1 MNQKRVVVVGD
12 AMVDVVVRA
21 LEPVHLTSDTASK
34 VRLGRGGSAA
44 NIAVELALD
53 HHVAF
58 VGAVGED
65 PAGEIFLADLR
76 ASDVT
81 PLVQILPGAT
91 GVVVAFVN
99 DDGQRAMLTDRG
111 VNARLDGDAVREA
124 LVVPFD
130 HLHVSGYTF
139 LDPRTRT
146 IAMDCLAYARQLGS
160 STSVDVCSVAPL
172 RQLGAAKFLR
182 ATGRVTMLFANEEE
196 ACALG
201 ESRSLQR
208 ALTAIRP
215 YAEEVVVT
223 LGDRGALV
231 VSDGELVRKPSREVD
246 VVDTTG
252 AGDAATGAYLSKRLS
267 GRSRDQ
273 SLELAMSRASK
284 VVRRLGSRA

>member
-1 MNQKRVVVVGD
+1 VNQKRVLVIGD

-21 LEPVHLTSDTASK
+21 LEPVNITSDTASR

-58 VGAVGED
+58 VGAVGHD
-65 PAGEIFLADLR
+65 AAGEVFLTDLR
-76 ASDVT
+76 EADVA

-111 VNARLDGDAVREA
+111 VNARLSDDAVLDA
-124 LVVPFD
+124 LAMPFD

-139 LDPRTRT
+139 LDSRTRK
-146 IAMDCLAYARQLGS
+146 IASEALVVARQLGA
-160 STSVDVCSVAPL
+160 STSVDVCSVGPL
-172 RQLGAAKFLR
+172 RQLGATRFLR
-182 ATGRVTMLFANEEE
+182 AIGRVTMLFANEEE

-208 ALTAIRP
+208 ALTVVRAH
-215 YAEEVVVT
+215 AEEVVVT
-223 LGDRGALV
+223 LPSGQSTLV
-231 VSDGELVRKPSREVD
+231 VVAISYEPRPP
-246 VVDTTG
+246 
-252 AGDAATGAYLSKRLS
+252 
-267 GRSRDQ
+267 
-273 SLELAMSRASK
+273 
-284 VVRRLGSRA
+284 

>member
-1 MNQKRVVVVGD
+1 MNQKRVLVLGD

-21 LEPVHLTSDTASK
+21 LEPVHLTSDTSSK

-53 HHVAF
+53 HWVAF

-65 PAGEIFLADLR
+65 AAGEVFLHALR
-76 ASDVT
+76 AADVK
-81 PLVQILPGAT
+81 PLVQVLPGST

-99 DDGQRAMLTDRG
+99 DDGERAMLTDRG
-111 VNARLDGDAVREA
+111 VNARLSDEMVRDALA
-124 LVVPFD
+124 VPFD

-139 LDPRTRT
+139 LESRTRR
-146 IAMDCLAYARQLGS
+146 IATEALGTARQLGA
-160 STSVDVCSVAPL
+160 STSVDVCSVGPL
-172 RQLGAAKFLR
+172 HRLGATAFLK
-182 ATGRVTMLFANEEE
+182 AIGRVTWLFANHEE

-208 ALTAIRP
+208 ALISVRAH
-215 YAEEVVVT
+215 AEEIVVT
-223 LGDRGALV
+223 LGADGALV
-231 VSDGELVRKPSREVD
+231 VSEGDVVRKPSREVD
-246 VVDTTG
+246 VIDTTG

-284 VVRRLGSRA
+284 VVRKLGSRA

>member
-1 MNQKRVVVVGD
+1 MNQKRVLVVGD

-21 LEPVHLTSDTASK
+21 LEPVNITSDTASK

-58 VGAVGED
+58 VGAVGHD
-65 PAGEIFLADLR
+65 AAGEIFLSDLR
-76 ASDVT
+76 SAGVA
-81 PLVQILPGAT
+81 PLVQILPGST

-99 DDGQRAMLTDRG
+99 DDGERAMLTDRG
-111 VNARLDGDAVREA
+111 VNARLSDDAVSDA
-124 LVVPFD
+124 LAVPFD

-139 LDPRTRT
+139 LDPRTRK
-146 IAMDCLAYARQLGS
+146 IATEALGSARQLGA
-160 STSVDVCSVAPL
+160 STSVDVCSVGPL
-172 RQLGAAKFLR
+172 RQLGAIRFLK
-182 ATGRVTMLFANEEE
+182 AIGRVTFLFTNEEE

-201 ESRSLQR
+201 ESKSLQR
-208 ALTAIRP
+208 ALTVVRAH
-215 YAEEVVVT
+215 AEEVVVT
-223 LGDRGALV
+223 LGPGGALV
-231 VSDGELVRKPSREVD
+231 VSDGELVAKPSREVE

-273 SLELAMSRASK
+273 SLELAMSRAAK
-284 VVRRLGSRA
+284 VVRKLGSRA